1 MRGSENVAT
10 LVNLLLL
17 RGHIGRKGAGIP
29 PVRGHSNVQDQPT
42 VGITEKPEFAP
53 LDKIAE
59 QFGFDPPRDKG
70 MNSVEACEGLI
81 AGKVKAFVGLGGNFV
96 RAIPEREKMEAA

>member
-17 RGHIGRKGAGIP
+17 RGHIGR
-29 PVRGHSNVQDQPT
+29 
-42 VGITEKPEFAP
+42 E
-53 LDKIAE
+53 
-59 QFGFDPPRDKG
+59 
-70 MNSVEACEGLI
+70 
-81 AGKVKAFVGLGGNFV
+81 GGNFV